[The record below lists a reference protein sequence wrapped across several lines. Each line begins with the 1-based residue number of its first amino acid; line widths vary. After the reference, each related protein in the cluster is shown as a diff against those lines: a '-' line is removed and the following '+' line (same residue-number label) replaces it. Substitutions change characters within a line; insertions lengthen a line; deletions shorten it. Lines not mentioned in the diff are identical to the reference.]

1 MTPRSPKDVR
11 SRLDFWQALT
21 GAVLALFVT
30 VHLLLEG
37 SVVLSPDLTNSIAWF
52 LEATY
57 IAQIAAPC
65 IVLLILVHFF
75 IAARKMPVRTGELQI
90 FVAHSKALKE
100 TDTWLWLAQV
110 FTAII
115 IVAGAFFH
123 VYTVMTDLPITA
135 DGTAA
140 RLHNGWI
147 FFHLVFLPSVIV
159 HTGIGVWRLAVKYG
173 ICMKKDRE
181 VWRRRIW
188 ITMACYML
196 LGLCALT
203 RLWFQG

>member
-1 MTPRSPKDVR
+1 MTPRSPKDIR

-21 GAVLALFVT
+21 GACLALFVT

-52 LEATY
+52 LEASY

-65 IVLLILVHFF
+65 IVLLILVHFY
-75 IAARKMPVRTGELQI
+75 IAARKMPVRAGELQI

-100 TDTWLWLAQV
+100 TDTWLWLVQV

-115 IVAGAFFH
+115 ILAGAFFH

-135 DGTAA
+135 NGTAA

-147 FFHLVFLPSVIV
+147 FFHLVFLPSVIA

-173 ICMKKDRE
+173 ICLKKDRD